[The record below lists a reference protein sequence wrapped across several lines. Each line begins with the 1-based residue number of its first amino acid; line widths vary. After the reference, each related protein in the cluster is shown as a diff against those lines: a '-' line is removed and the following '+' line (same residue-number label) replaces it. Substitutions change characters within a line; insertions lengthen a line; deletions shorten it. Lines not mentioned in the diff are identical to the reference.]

1 MSIESIEQ
9 DLRRKVSST
18 IRVSGEGIDRFR
30 VFTPFLFD
38 DGDHLVIVLK
48 KEGTRWVLSDEAHTY
63 MHLTYD
69 IEEKDLHRGT
79 RQKTISNALSRFGIE
94 DQEGELVLE
103 VPEERY
109 GDALYSFVQGLLK
122 ITGVSFLSRERDVS
136 TLPAQPRSVAD
147 GIKETAYMDEEPEGR
162 MAENEGAAQDAGA
175 DALIDLLTGAAI
187 RATPKNRL
195 VQKVLRQLIETYG
208 FDRST
213 IRTSYRPSARGR
225 RTTSVDIVIFRYG
238 DEPTDNSVE
247 RVIVCQ
253 TQKPREKLRSPQEA
267 AADLQKLKDKLEL
280 LPNCHMGMWTNGHEE
295 FFVRVE
301 ETRFETR
308 YIHIGAW
315 PAPGERTD
323 DVLREGGATQV
334 GADPDDL
341 EAALG
346 RCHQYLTKNLALG
359 TDAFKPLGALLLAK
373 LFDETQPDV
382 NRRFWIRGEEPF
394 DADGQTAIRERVAAC
409 FEDARA
415 WQPDVLLHG
424 WDLGHLDAAQMAP
437 LVTEL
442 ARYSLVDSLP
452 KSRTTAFRSGA
463 RSTMDGR
470 EGRYPTPLNVAEM
483 AVAML
488 APGPD
493 ERVFDGSCGTGTFLA
508 TTAVYMFE
516 RFLAEAG
523 TTPDTAT
530 RDELQDAQA
539 RTTQWAA
546 EHVFGCDMNPALVVA
561 ARLNV
566 LLTAGHPGNIY
577 RIDARTFPDGGLED
591 QEIARAAA
599 PLGSMDIVVTN
610 PWFSTRETIGEEA
623 ILDRYD
629 LGHVWIRNE
638 DGHFVNTGAV
648 KTGGVPPE
656 VLFLERA
663 WRWAKPG
670 TGRIAILLPDGLL
683 GNPGDEYVRWWILRH
698 CEVMA
703 SVDLPVEPFKVT
715 LKDYTLTPALPS
727 LLVLRR
733 RSDEELMRIDHPD
746 YWVFMAVVD
755 RAGVDARGNLLF
767 ERTPDGAQLIF
778 NDEVVERVRVGGNI
792 HSQTVRRKQYHVDD
806 ELPAVV
812 QHYRAFID
820 AGRPGS

>member
-1 MSIESIEQ
+1 MSIETIEQ
-9 DLRRKVSST
+9 DLRRKVSPK

-69 IEEKDLHRGT
+69 IEEKDLHRGA
-79 RQKTISNALSRFGIE
+79 RQKTIANALSRFGID

-122 ITGVSFLSRERDVS
+122 ITGVSLLSRERDVS
-136 TLPAQPRSVAD
+136 TIPAQPRSVAD
-147 GIKETAYMDEEPEGR
+147 GIQETDHMDEEPEGR
-162 MAENEGAAQDAGA
+162 IAEIEGAAQDVGA
-175 DALIDLLTGAAI
+175 EALIDLLSGAAI
-187 RATPKNRL
+187 RSTPKNRL

-213 IRTSYRPSARGR
+213 IRTGYRPTAKGK
-225 RTTSVDIVIFRYG
+225 RTASVDIVIFRHG
-238 DEPTDNSVE
+238 QEPTDDSVE
-247 RVIVCQ
+247 RAIVCQ

-267 AADLQKLKDKLEL
+267 AADLRKLEKKLEL

-301 ETRFETR
+301 ETRFQTR
-308 YIHIGAW
+308 YIDIGAW

-341 EAALG
+341 EATLG

-373 LFDETQPDV
+373 LFDETQPDE

-394 DADGQTAIRERVAAC
+394 DADGQNAIRERVAAC
-409 FEDARA
+409 FEDARV

-424 WDLGHLDAAQMAP
+424 WDLGYLDAAQMAP

-442 ARYSLVDSLP
+442 ARYSLADSLP
-452 KSRTTAFRSGA
+452 RSRTTAFRSGA

-470 EGRYPTPLNVAEM
+470 EGRYPTPLNVADM

-523 TTPDTAT
+523 TRPDTAT
-530 RDELQDAQA
+530 RNDLQVAQA
-539 RTTQWAA
+539 RTTQWATD
-546 EHVFGCDMNPALVVA
+546 HVFGCDMNPALVA
-561 ARLNV
+561 SARLNL

-577 RIDARTFPDGGLED
+577 RIDARTFPDGVLED
-591 QEIARAAA
+591 QERAHAAA

-610 PWFSTRETIGEEA
+610 PWFSSKETIDDGA

-629 LGHVWIRNE
+629 LGHVWTRNE
-638 DGHFVNTGAV
+638 DGHFVKTGAI

-656 VLFLERA
+656 VMFLERA
-663 WRWAKPG
+663 WQWAKPG
-670 TGRIAILLPDGLL
+670 TGRIAILLPNGLL
-683 GNPGDEYVRWWILRH
+683 GKSSGEYIRWWILRH
-698 CEVMA
+698 CEVLA
-703 SVDLPVEPFKVT
+703 SVDLPAEPFKVT
-715 LKDYTLTPALPS
+715 LKGYILTPALPS

-733 RSDEELMRIDHPD
+733 RSDEELMRVDHPG
-746 YWVFMAVVD
+746 YWVFMAVAD

-767 ERTPDGAQLIF
+767 ERSPDGAELIF
-778 NDEVVERVRVGGNI
+778 DDEVFERVRRGGNVR
-792 HSQTVRRKQYHVDD
+792 SQKVPRRQYHVDD
-806 ELPAVV
+806 ELPTVA
-812 QHYRAFID
+812 QRYRAFID
-820 AGRPGS
+820 GGRKGP